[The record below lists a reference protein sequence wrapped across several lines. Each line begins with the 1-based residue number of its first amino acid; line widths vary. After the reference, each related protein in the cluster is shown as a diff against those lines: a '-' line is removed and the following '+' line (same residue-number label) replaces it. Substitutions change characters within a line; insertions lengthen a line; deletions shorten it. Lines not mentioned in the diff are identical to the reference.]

1 MGIIRAVYE
10 CYRCSICVGK
20 MAVTGV
26 LRRNEVV
33 ERLKRVAIV
42 MF

>member
-1 MGIIRAVYE
+1 MNATDVA
-10 CYRCSICVGK
+10 ICVGK

-33 ERLKRVAIV
+33 ERLKRVATV